1 MSHYQYEYPKHHVA
15 VDCIIFG
22 YEEESLKI
30 LLSHRRFKPAEG
42 EWSLVGGWV
51 RDTES
56 ADEAAYRVLKEV
68 TGMQDIFLEQVE
80 VFSTPDRDPGG
91 RVISIAFYAMIR
103 IDKHDRELSEKH
115 ETQWIA
121 LESIPPLVF
130 DHQQMLSAAHERI
143 KLKAS
148 YELLGQD
155 LLPSKFTI
163 LQLRKLYETVFQK
176 KLDPGNFRKKVLSLG
191 ILQKQKEKNTTD
203 SKKGAYYYK
212 FAQVD
217 ESPIMDTIIKRF

>member
-1 MSHYQYEYPKHHVA
+1 MSQYQYEYPRHHVA

-42 EWSLVGGWV
+42 DWSLVGGWV
-51 RDTES
+51 QDRES
-56 ADEAAYRVLKEV
+56 AEEAAARVLNEV
-68 TGMQDIFLEQVE
+68 TGMQNIFLEQVE
-80 VFSTPDRDPGG
+80 VFSSPDRDPGG
-91 RVISIAFYAMIR
+91 RVISIAYYAMIR
-103 IDKHDRELSEKH
+103 IDKHNRDLSEKH
-115 ETQWIA
+115 GTQWIA
-121 LESIPPLVF
+121 LENRPPLVF
-130 DHQQMLSAAHERI
+130 DHDQMVRAAHEKI

-163 LQLRKLYETVFQK
+163 LQLRNLYETVFQK
-176 KLDPGNFRKKVLSLG
+176 KLDPGNFRKKVLSLS

-203 SKKGAYYYK
+203 SKKGAYYYT
-212 FAQVD
+212 FARVD
-217 ESPIMDTIIKRF
+217 ENPIKDMIIKPF